1 MKDIKYKYFII
12 KGINDSIKTIIDR
25 ERKVIFEIR
34 DGNYINKT
42 KEIMRIYEKDKKT
55 DFMKGYVGT
64 KFLNAIVDGESNNFS
79 SREILL
85 KTNDRKKFDMECMQI
100 RKDQTERRLNS
111 INRDFEKLLKGEQ
124 YYTYAFSNLDYVIG
138 EDKLDDRYFQN
149 NNIIENTLN
158 EILKPKPYE
167 EKEVEVT
174 ILDEEYDLGTTF
186 YYIEKT
192 KDEYEKFMK
201 YLSEN
206 IVVKEI
212 WKDNTL
218 IVGLN
223 EFVNNHIK
231 EISNVFGKQTAE
243 VHIENLIKMID
254 GNVTE
259 SCYEDFNKEFKTNY
273 QFMFCN
279 NYTLEKI
286 KTTSIEY
293 LDYEKAHDLAIIENR
308 EAHVSAYLGVYDNK
322 FQLTYSIHSKN
333 DYDNNFVNLKAIPD
347 EINIKDITTE
357 QELEDAM
364 KLLLR
369 DFYNV
374 SSIQIEE
381 MAEKLNEDKGNIE
394 QDETEESE
402 EEI

>member
-149 NNIIENTLN
+149 NNSLIIKGDKYYYQYCVGGKTGYTKEAKNCMVSLASKDGMDLIAVVLKGETTETGESARNRDTINLFEYGYENYNLQTIKKKGETVTSVDIKDAEGNTKQLKVKLENDISIVNKEDN
-158 EILKPKPYE
+158 ESKKDVKPEINVNVENAPVEKGEVVGTATYKINGEEYKANLVAAETIEETRDNVNENSSIYTILKTIILIISAVIILKMFTRIRICSSRRNKRGY
-167 EKEVEVT
+167 KKVT
-174 ILDEEYDLGTTF
+174 RR
-186 YYIEKT
+186 
-192 KDEYEKFMK
+192 
-201 YLSEN
+201 
-206 IVVKEI
+206 
-212 WKDNTL
+212 
-218 IVGLN
+218 
-223 EFVNNHIK
+223 
-231 EISNVFGKQTAE
+231 KQT
-243 VHIENLIKMID
+243 H
-254 GNVTE
+254 
-259 SCYEDFNKEFKTNY
+259 
-273 QFMFCN
+273 
-279 NYTLEKI
+279 
-286 KTTSIEY
+286 SISRG
-293 LDYEKAHDLAIIENR
+293 KH
-308 EAHVSAYLGVYDNK
+308 
-322 FQLTYSIHSKN
+322 SI
-333 DYDNNFVNLKAIPD
+333 FVK
-347 EINIKDITTE
+347 K
-357 QELEDAM
+357 
-364 KLLLR
+364 
-369 DFYNV
+369 
-374 SSIQIEE
+374 
-381 MAEKLNEDKGNIE
+381 
-394 QDETEESE
+394 
-402 EEI
+402 